1 MVQRTGQVSL
11 REQLGALAV
20 IDDMRHRDMMV
31 QEHLDLPKR
40 RAEVILRVREFYAT
54 RGVDVDDATIEQGVK
69 AYFDR
74 RLTFE
79 APGLTPMQERLARWY
94 ITRDRWLGK
103 LLWSAA
109 GIGAVLVFLST

>member
-1 MVQRTGQVSL
+1 MGQPTGQVSL

-20 IDDMRHRDMMV
+20 IDDMRHRDMVV

-40 RAEVILRVREFYAT
+40 RAEVILRVREFYAS
-54 RGVDVDDATIEQGVK
+54 RGVEVDDATIEQGVK

-79 APGLTPMQERLARWY
+79 APELTPMQERLARLY
-94 ITRDRWLGK
+94 ITRGRWLGK
-103 LLWSAA
+103 TVWTLAT
-109 GIGAVLVFLST
+109 IGAIAAFLHF

>member
-1 MVQRTGQVSL
+1 MGEVSL
-11 REQLGALAV
+11 RDQLGALAV

-40 RAEVILRVREFYAT
+40 RAEVIQRVREFYAA
-54 RGVDVDDATIEQGVK
+54 RGVEVDDPTIEMGVR

-79 APGLTPMQERLARWY
+79 APDLTPMQERLARMY
-94 ITRDRWLGK
+94 ITRQRWLGK
-103 LLWSAA
+103 TMWSVA
-109 GIGAVLVFLST
+109 IVGAIVAFLNF